1 MLRKCLTSVAVMAA
15 VFAGTAGV
23 ANASTPAPAKKPA
36 TCTATGLSNCIGTG
50 TNLGGLLGGDHRG
63 GRGGFGGPF
72 RGGFGGG
79 FGGIRGGNFGGTF
92 WQRDGVI
99 LPYAQ
104 AASSCGCSGA
114 PVGWTEIADPSAYQV
129 VPFYGAPV
137 TGDGSCVSLTSV
149 NWGLPGWNRG
159 VRLYRHGRSWGFRGP
174 RDVLAP

>member
-23 ANASTPAPAKKPA
+23 ANASTPAPATFKTSACIPGA
-36 TCTATGLSNCIGTG
+36 PVAGCTPGDHR
-50 TNLGGLLGGDHRG
+50 GDHRG
-63 GRGGFGGPF
+63 GRGGFLGG
-72 RGGFGGG
+72 RGGLLGGFGLGG
-79 FGGIRGGNFGGTF
+79 FLGGNRTIINNEYANTF

-114 PVGWTEIADPSAYQV
+114 PVGWTQVVDPAAVEV

-159 VRLYRHGRSWGFRGP
+159 VRLYHRR
-174 RDVLAP
+174 